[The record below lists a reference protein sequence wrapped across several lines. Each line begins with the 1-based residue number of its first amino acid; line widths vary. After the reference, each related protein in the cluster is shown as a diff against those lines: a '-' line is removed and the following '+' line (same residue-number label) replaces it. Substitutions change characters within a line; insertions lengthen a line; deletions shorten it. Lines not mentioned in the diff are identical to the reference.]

1 MNVSKSLFSL
11 VNTNKGLFKSEKQA
25 IFLQSQAVDGV
36 IYSSQTL
43 AFGEFGGCKRVITFE
58 FVLDSEGVQAVYKV
72 NSKKERSTYW
82 KRQASYIQAVEA
94 KQAFKQAK
102 QQKADEINAVRKSLD
117 RVDAFNKVLL
127 NKLYKIC
134 LIVKPEDMATNK
146 EIFTLNNRMKHVKA
160 YKAVKE
166 TKHTNLLSEF

>member
-1 MNVSKSLFSL
+1 MDVSKSLFSL
-11 VNTNKGLFKSEKQA
+11 VNTSQGFFKSEKQA
-25 IFLQSQAVDGV
+25 SFLISQSVNGV
-36 IYSSQTL
+36 VYANQTL

-72 NSKKERSTYW
+72 NSKKERFTYW
-82 KRQASYIQAVEA
+82 KREESYIQAVEA

-127 NKLYKIC
+127 NELYEIC

-146 EIFTLNNRMKHVKA
+146 EIFKLNNRMKHVKA

-166 TKHTNLLSEF
+166 AKHTKLLNEF